1 MEENQS
7 SYLNFS
13 RSGLMPKE
21 EMLDVRTKSSS
32 LVVGIPKEICFYE
45 NRVAIVPEAV
55 NMLVENGYRVVI
67 EKNAGLGA
75 CFTDSEYS
83 EAGGEIVNTAK
94 EVYEQADIIAKVS
107 PLSMPE
113 IELVKKGQTII
124 SAIHISAQ
132 TPEYF
137 KKLSEK
143 KVIAL
148 AYEFIRDSFN
158 SFPLVRAVSE
168 IAGNTSILLAAQYLA
183 DTRYGKGNML
193 GGFSGITPTEVVI
206 IGSGTV
212 GEFAARAALGLG
224 AMVKVFDNNLF
235 KLRRLQTSV
244 NSRIFTSV
252 IQPKVLL
259 KSLRT
264 AHVVIGALRNHTGRT
279 PIVVSE
285 DMVRQMK
292 KGAVI
297 IDVSIDQ
304 GGCFETSKVT
314 SHADPI
320 FQLHGVTH
328 YCVPNIAARVPHT
341 ASYALC
347 NYLGHTVLEICE
359 YGGVENMIKQDN
371 GLRKGVYLYKGAL
384 TNQVIGEMYNIPYQD
399 IDLITS
405 SWL

>member
-7 SYLNFS
+7 KYFNIG

-21 EMLDVRTKSSS
+21 EMLDVRTKNGS

-67 EKNAGLGA
+67 EQNAGLGA

-107 PLSMPE
+107 PLSMSE

-148 AYEFIRDSFN
+148 AFEFIRDSFN

-314 SHADPI
+314 SHADPT

>member
-7 SYLNFS
+7 KYFNIS

-67 EKNAGLGA
+67 EENAGLGA
-75 CFTDSEYS
+75 CFTDTEYA
-83 EAGGEIVNTAK
+83 EAGGEIVGTAK
-94 EVYEQADIIAKVS
+94 EVFQQADIIAKVS

-113 IELVKKGQTII
+113 IEFVKKGQTII
-124 SAIHISAQ
+124 SALHISAQ

-137 KKLSEK
+137 RKLSEK

-148 AYEFIRDSFN
+148 AFEFIRDSFN

-183 DTRYGKGNML
+183 DTSYGKGNML

-264 AHVVIGALRNHTGRT
+264 AHVVIGALRNHKGRT
-279 PIVVSE
+279 PIVVTE

-304 GGCFETSKVT
+304 GGCFETSRVT
-314 SHADPI
+314 SHANPT
-320 FQLHGVTH
+320 FQAYGVTH

>member
-1 MEENQS
+1 MEGNQT
-7 SYLNFS
+7 NFFNIS

-21 EMLDVRTKSSS
+21 EMLDVRTKNSS
-32 LVVGIPKEICFYE
+32 LTVGIPKETCYYE

-67 EKNAGLGA
+67 EENAGFGA
-75 CFTDSEYS
+75 CFSDSEYA
-83 EAGGEIVNTAK
+83 EAGGEIVSTAR
-94 EVYEQADIIAKVS
+94 EVFEKADIIAKVS
-107 PLSMPE
+107 PLSMVE
-113 IELVKKGQTII
+113 IDLVKKGQTII

-148 AYEFIRDSFN
+148 AYEFIRDSSN

-193 GGFSGITPTEVVI
+193 GGFSGITPSEVVI
-206 IGSGTV
+206 IGAGTV

-244 NSRIFTSV
+244 NTRIFTSV

-264 AHVVIGALRNHTGRT
+264 AHVVVGALRNHSGRT
-279 PIVVSE
+279 PIVVTE

-292 KGAVI
+292 KGAVM

-314 SHADPI
+314 SHAEPAY
-320 FQLHGVTH
+320 QMHGVTH
-328 YCVPNIAARVPHT
+328 YCVPNIASRVPHT

-384 TNQVIGEMYNIPYQD
+384 TNQVLGDMYNIPYQD

>member
-7 SYLNFS
+7 KYFNIS

-67 EKNAGLGA
+67 EENAGLGA
-75 CFTDSEYS
+75 CFTDNEFS

-94 EVYEQADIIAKVS
+94 EVYEKADIIAKVS
-107 PLSMPE
+107 PLSMAE

-137 KKLSEK
+137 RKLSEK

-148 AYEFIRDSFN
+148 AFEFIRDSFN

-244 NSRIFTSV
+244 NARIFTSV

-264 AHVVIGALRNHTGRT
+264 AHVVIGALRNHAGRT

-292 KGAVI
+292 KGAVM

-304 GGCFETSKVT
+304 GGCFETSRVT
-314 SHADPI
+314 SHADPT
-320 FQLHGVTH
+320 FQAYGVTH

-347 NYLGHTVLEICE
+347 NYLGHKVLEICE

-384 TNQVIGEMYNIPYQD
+384 TNRVIGEMYNIPYQD
-399 IDLITS
+399 IDIITS

>member
-7 SYLNFS
+7 KYFNIS

-21 EMLDVRTKSSS
+21 EMLDVRTKNGS

-75 CFTDSEYS
+75 CFPDIEYA

-94 EVYEQADIIAKVS
+94 EVFEQADIIAKVS

-124 SAIHISAQ
+124 SAIHISSQ

-137 KKLSEK
+137 RKLSEK

-148 AYEFIRDSFN
+148 AFEFIRDSFN

-183 DTRYGKGNML
+183 DTSYGKGNML

-244 NSRIFTSV
+244 NTRIFTSV

-264 AHVVIGALRNHTGRT
+264 AHVVIGALRNHKGRT
-279 PIVVSE
+279 PIVVTE

-304 GGCFETSKVT
+304 GGCFETSRVT
-314 SHADPI
+314 SHANPT
-320 FQLHGVTH
+320 FQAYGVTH

>member
-7 SYLNFS
+7 KYFNIS

-67 EKNAGLGA
+67 EENAGLGA
-75 CFTDSEYS
+75 CFTDTEYA
-83 EAGGEIVNTAK
+83 EAGGEIVGTAK
-94 EVYEQADIIAKVS
+94 EVFQQADIIAKVS

-113 IELVKKGQTII
+113 IEFVKKGQTII
-124 SAIHISAQ
+124 SALHISAQ

-137 KKLSEK
+137 RKLSEK

-148 AYEFIRDSFN
+148 AFEFIRDSFN

-183 DTRYGKGNML
+183 DTSYGKGNML

-244 NSRIFTSV
+244 NTRIFTSV

-264 AHVVIGALRNHTGRT
+264 AHVVIGALRNHKGRT
-279 PIVVSE
+279 PIVVTE

-304 GGCFETSKVT
+304 GGCFETSRVT
-314 SHADPI
+314 SHANPT
-320 FQLHGVTH
+320 FQAYGVTH

>member
-7 SYLNFS
+7 KYFNIS

-67 EKNAGLGA
+67 EENAGLGA

-264 AHVVIGALRNHTGRT
+264 AHVVIGALRNHKGRT
-279 PIVVSE
+279 PIVVTE

-304 GGCFETSKVT
+304 GGCFETSRVT
-314 SHADPI
+314 SHANPT
-320 FQLHGVTH
+320 FQAYGVTH

>member
-7 SYLNFS
+7 KYFNIS

-67 EKNAGLGA
+67 EENAGLGA
-75 CFTDSEYS
+75 CFTDTEYA
-83 EAGGEIVNTAK
+83 EAGGEIVGTAK
-94 EVYEQADIIAKVS
+94 EVFQQADIIAKVS

-113 IELVKKGQTII
+113 IEFVKKGQTII
-124 SAIHISAQ
+124 SALHISAQ

-137 KKLSEK
+137 RKLSEK

-148 AYEFIRDSFN
+148 AFEFIRDSFN

-183 DTRYGKGNML
+183 DTSYGKGNML

-314 SHADPI
+314 SHANPT
-320 FQLHGVTH
+320 FQAYGVTH

>member
-45 NRVAIVPEAV
+45 NRVPIVPEAV

-67 EKNAGLGA
+67 EQNAGLGA

-107 PLSMPE
+107 PLSMSE

-148 AYEFIRDSFN
+148 AFEFIRDSFN

-314 SHADPI
+314 SHADPT